1 MLAGMKRWFLFVVV
15 VVVIGLVWWS
25 QRGEARAPDQRLANH
40 ARAMCKIAAAGVEH
54 PDDGVARMFR
64 YYGTQGPAM
73 AHDWAELLV
82 IIERIDDD
90 RAHDDRARLAARRIY
105 APAAACLDTFQRFA
119 DAVEDDPAA
128 SARVERGMT
137 RFGRTL
143 EILFGGGGD
152 FLRQPFGGLGRL
164 DALIAPR

>member
-1 MLAGMKRWFLFVVV
+1 MLAAMKRAILFLVVV
-15 VVVIGLVWWS
+15 IVIGLVWWS
-25 QRGEARAPDQRLANH
+25 QRGAALAPDQRLANH
-40 ARAMCKIAAAGVEH
+40 AQAMCKIAAAGALH
-54 PDDGVARMFR
+54 PDDGVARLFR
-64 YYGTQGPAM
+64 YYGERGPAM

-90 RAHDDRARLAARRIY
+90 RAHDDRARLAQRRIY

-137 RFGRTL
+137 RFSRTI
-143 EILFGGGGD
+143 EILFGGGRD
-152 FLRQPFGGLGRL
+152 FLHQPFGGLDRL
-164 DALIAPR
+164 DALLAPR